1 MAIGKRGQEDESA
14 GLAETIIFFV
24 LNILFFAVMLYFTYS
39 AGSSSAIYE
48 EIYSKQIALMI
59 DRAEPGMIM
68 KLDISDLIKNAK
80 DRDEAS
86 LVKINSNRVS
96 VTLRAS
102 GGYGYKYFSDYK
114 VDSKVSGNYLI
125 MEVKEK

>member
-1 MAIGKRGQEDESA
+1 
-14 GLAETIIFFV
+14 
-24 LNILFFAVMLYFTYS
+24 MLS
-39 AGSSSAIYE
+39 QSSGSSSAVYE

-80 DRDEAS
+80 NKDEAN
-86 LVKINSNRVS
+86 LVKINSDSVS
-96 VTLRAS
+96 VSLRAS

-114 VDSKVSGNYLI
+114 VDYRVSGNYLI
-125 MEVKEK
+125 MEVKGK